1 MSVTYHW
8 VVKVTDLLAEPN
20 TSGHITF
27 SAPQISAYD
36 ALSMLKMDAF
46 DNNTRVYEV
55 VLCKQ
60 TKNALGLTIYED
72 HAVSSHGILPDMFE
86 DHAGRHLD
94 TVPARY
100 KAELLAAYAELY
112 PLAFKQQAPHGWI
125 NRLIGFFVN

>member
-46 DNNTRVYEV
+46 QNTRVYEV
-55 VLCKQ
+55 ALCKQ
-60 TKNALGLTIYED
+60 TKNGLGLTVYEEY
-72 HAVSSHGILPDMFE
+72 AVASQCFLPDMFE

-112 PLAFKQQAPHGWI
+112 PLAVKDKAPQSWI
-125 NRLIGFFVN
+125 ERLIGFFVN